1 MLEWFSFDNPAIGLY
16 EICFP
21 SEFTDELVKDLCE
34 YLHLPFDLHR
44 LRSKQENDG
53 TPGLQSLY
61 IEGDNRT
68 RSLLMV
74 DCSNNDWIYTVVIA
88 YDETIHPPI
97 HQRLCQWDCFCREQ
111 YGQPRPEGYRLR
123 NKLSD
128 TRSLFKQMIMRHRLM
143 G

>member
-1 MLEWFSFDNPAIGLY
+1 MLEWFSFDNPAIGQY

-21 SEFTDELVKDLCE
+21 SEFTEELVKDFCE
-34 YLHLPFDLHR
+34 HLHLPFDLHR

-68 RSLLMV
+68 RSLLIL
-74 DCSNNDWIYTVVIA
+74 DCSNIDWIYTLVIA
-88 YDETIHPPI
+88 YDETIHSSI
-97 HQRLCQWDCFCREQ
+97 HQRLCQWDCFFREQ
-111 YGQPRPEGYRLR
+111 YGQPRPDGYQLR

-128 TRSLFKQMIMRHRLM
+128 ERSLFKQMIVRHRLM